1 VVGDVGWTTDGGAE
15 DLEAV
20 VTKMAGAVGGGGV
33 EEFSAE
39 GEGDTFED
47 GGARSGEE
55 DATLV
60 GVEDETKRRSM
71 LREEGEDES
80 DIGKRR
86 DAMGVVDKSHRVG
99 EVGVWRVTC
108 GGTMNQGR
116 SECEEEA
123 AQEKTRKERG

>member
-33 EEFSAE
+33 EEFPAE

-60 GVEDETKRRSM
+60 GVEDETKRGSM

-80 DIGKRR
+80 DIGKRHDESGQKR
-86 DAMGVVDKSHRVG
+86 VRGGGGAGEDKKRKRIRG
-99 EVGVWRVTC
+99 NLGRTLRL
-108 GGTMNQGR
+108 GGR
-116 SECEEEA
+116 SPRNRRPA
-123 AQEKTRKERG
+123 